1 MEDLF
6 DILLVSVITSKVTDG
21 SFDHYLSLGFGR
33 PQSNFADF
41 SEEETFIQ
49 LIQQRQG
56 SPELAAGVYIASQV
70 QLSKVCLGQIPADR

>member
-6 DILLVSVITSKVTDG
+6 DMLLVSIMTIKVTDG

-49 LIQQRQG
+49 LIQQKQG
-56 SPELAAGVYIASQV
+56 SPDLAAGVYIASQV
-70 QLSKVCLGQIPADR
+70 QLSKVFLRQIPC